1 MHVAD
6 CISSTEQVPST
17 QLRIGGTIQPDQLLL
32 QSLLKQHGVH
42 QERLGTCAASLIQKL
57 GAELINKIMNGSAP
71 WKDLKAAAS
80 QASPPFRIV
89 LAAELD
95 TAVKA
100 RLATGKPMGS
110 KTNKKAHPKSAKPPV
125 IPSAD
130 QIKLPDAIFAQ
141 QDGQLLPTIPL
152 HKVEAHAQG
161 VAVCNIQD
169 VQHFM
174 HLTAPLSSEGLAL
187 LILDHAD
194 PRLPD
199 KSEHTRVPAMS
210 ACTGEPML
218 VSAAMI
224 QLGAKQVVR
233 HVPSES
239 FALEEI
245 QTKVLKVLVYKDE
258 WPGSWQSFLQHPV
271 KDLFDHELLQAPEYS
286 HSEHILDVWDRQT
299 LDDKLAR
306 TPVAQAEVFAVLL
319 RVTDKFAAHLM
330 PKAAVDG
337 IYLEPRTM
345 DGRRPDPT
353 FHVIWMPRK
362 TLAEVRLAKSRTEQR
377 TTIVRMGA
385 RLGLRVDREHAEQ
398 VHKQHRP
405 DLMFLAGQEL
415 RPYKVGPFPY
425 GSTKATISQGFKH
438 MGWNARPVQPISQM
452 QVTEGVFW
460 HVMSPQEPSH
470 WIYQMKHGD
479 ILIAKIENPK
489 DAPLP
494 VTNNIIA
501 SRKTLSTLTQSSQ
514 AAQVDPWL
522 TSDPWQNGP
531 STKKNPHGTM
541 SQSVTAGHLTAL
553 EQRLEQKIQASATEP
568 RQEQMQVDQS
578 DRIDALE
585 RQVSSLTQNFSHFQQ
600 QQSKIN
606 NQISCQLQGFEG
618 RIDSKLE
625 DQMQR
630 IEALLSKKMRHE

>member
-1 MHVAD
+1 
-6 CISSTEQVPST
+6 
-17 QLRIGGTIQPDQLLL
+17 
-32 QSLLKQHGVH
+32 
-42 QERLGTCAASLIQKL
+42 
-57 GAELINKIMNGSAP
+57 
-71 WKDLKAAAS
+71 
-80 QASPPFRIV
+80 
-89 LAAELD
+89 
-95 TAVKA
+95 
-100 RLATGKPMGS
+100 MGS

-398 VHKQHRP
+398 DILVFTIASAVASILCTPLDVARTQ
-405 DLMFLAGQEL
+405 LIL
-415 RPYKVGPFPY
+415 R
-425 GSTKATISQGFKH
+425 
-438 MGWNARPVQPISQM
+438 R
-452 QVTEGVFW
+452 EGVQHF
-460 HVMSPQEPSH
+460 
-470 WIYQMKHGD
+470 
-479 ILIAKIENPK
+479 A
-489 DAPLP
+489 
-494 VTNNIIA
+494 
-501 SRKTLSTLTQSSQ
+501 STL
-514 AAQVDPWL
+514 
-522 TSDPWQNGP
+522 
-531 STKKNPHGTM
+531 
-541 SQSVTAGHLTAL
+541 
-553 EQRLEQKIQASATEP
+553 QKIKDQDGIAGLMAGWLP
-568 RQEQMQVDQS
+568 RLLWNGLIVGSILGLCRLQYE
-578 DRIDALE
+578 DAREFFML
-585 RQVSSLTQNFSHFQQ
+585 
-600 QQSKIN
+600 
-606 NQISCQLQGFEG
+606 G
-618 RIDSKLE
+618 
-625 DQMQR
+625 
-630 IEALLSKKMRHE
+630 